1 MDMIWQGAG
10 PFRKTS
16 LPLRKT
22 EAAPLVKR
30 AGPFQE
36 TSRLVLAVGDARST
50 DAAAFQTV
58 SLPSRIRR
66 SVASVFGQNRVSSR
80 RTSSSA
86 KCSTPTSARSPRTT
100 SASSSAAPA
109 PSPSKAVPP
118 LRRSAR
124 RVGCGRRGGRPSRRG
139 KARCRNCRVFPSPC
153 DPRRR
158 SRNIPPRG
166 RSRGPS

>member
-1 MDMIWQGAG
+1 MVPRTIALQRFVLFPRDSLTRLPREQAQYTKIPADRTYEAAKTGGCPLRMDMIWQGAG

-36 TSRLVLAVGDARST
+36 TSRLVLAVGDARSA

-66 SVASVFGQNRVSSR
+66 SVASVFGQNR
-80 RTSSSA
+80 A
-86 KCSTPTSARSPRTT
+86 
-100 SASSSAAPA
+100 
-109 PSPSKAVPP
+109 
-118 LRRSAR
+118 
-124 RVGCGRRGGRPSRRG
+124 
-139 KARCRNCRVFPSPC
+139 
-153 DPRRR
+153 
-158 SRNIPPRG
+158 
-166 RSRGPS
+166 